1 MRGETGAVRYGR
13 PETCEA
19 WWGMKLPLCI
29 VGCGMYAEAVLGNTR
44 DVAGSFDLYFAS
56 RDRDKAR
63 RYCERFDGAGYFGS
77 YEEAAASPDVQAMY
91 FLTPHDAHV
100 DNALMAAAHSKHVLM
115 EKPIARTVEE
125 ALRMRDACADAGV
138 RLMVAENHRF
148 LPTVVRAK
156 ELLDSGEIGDLR
168 AVNMTCDWFGD
179 TGGWRNSLEMAGGG
193 SFMDAGIHYAD
204 TLVLLGGM
212 PEQLYAASPPRVL
225 GKEGE
230 DGISIVAH
238 LSGGAI
244 ATIVFS
250 NGTRLSDERLE
261 IVVAGTQETLFFH
274 PFGDAIERQSLDGG
288 RLEPVGGLG
297 GSSAMLME
305 FRASILEDREPV
317 MSADEG
323 IADLEVVLAAY
334 RSVETRAPVAIS

>member
-1 MRGETGAVRYGR
+1 
-13 PETCEA
+13 
-19 WWGMKLPLCI
+19 
-29 VGCGMYAEAVLGNTR
+29 
-44 DVAGSFDLYFAS
+44 
-56 RDRDKAR
+56 
-63 RYCERFDGAGYFGS
+63 
-77 YEEAAASPDVQAMY
+77 
-91 FLTPHDAHV
+91 
-100 DNALMAAAHSKHVLM
+100 M

-125 ALRMRDACADAGV
+125 ALRMRRACADAGV
-138 RLMVAENHRF
+138 KLMVAENHRF

-156 ELLDSGEIGDLR
+156 ELLDSGDVGDLR

-179 TGGWRNSLEMAGGG
+179 TGGWRNSLETAGGG
-193 SFMDAGIHYAD
+193 SFIDAGIHYVD
-204 TLVLLGGM
+204 TLVHVGGM
-212 PEQLYAASPPRVL
+212 PELLYAAAPPRVL

-238 LSGGAI
+238 LPGGAI

-261 IVVAGTQETLFFH
+261 IVVAGTEETLLFD
-274 PFGDAIERQSLDGG
+274 PFGDEIERQSLDGG
-288 RLEPVGGLG
+288 RMEPVGGLG

-305 FRASILEDREPV
+305 FRASVLEDREPA

-323 IADLEVVLAAY
+323 IADLKVVLAAY

>member
-1 MRGETGAVRYGR
+1 MRWSCIMRGETGAVRYGASGNLR
-13 PETCEA
+13 GLVGHETTVVHSRVRDVRGGGS
-19 WWGMKLPLCI
+19 W
-29 VGCGMYAEAVLGNTR
+29 GNTR

-63 RYCERFDGAGYFGS
+63 RYCERFDGARLLRQLRGGRRPARRPGDVFFDPPRRARGQRVDGGR
-77 YEEAAASPDVQAMY
+77 ALQARAWWRSPSPAPWRR
-91 FLTPHDAHV
+91 LCGCG
-100 DNALMAAAHSKHVLM
+100 
-115 EKPIARTVEE
+115 
-125 ALRMRDACADAGV
+125 DACADAGV

-212 PEQLYAASPPRVL
+212 PEQLYAASPP
-225 GKEGE
+225 
-230 DGISIVAH
+230 A
-238 LSGGAI
+238 
-244 ATIVFS
+244 
-250 NGTRLSDERLE
+250 GTRQGGRGRHLHRRSPCRAAPSPRSSSRTERDSAMRDSR

-274 PFGDAIERQSLDGG
+274 PFGDKIERQSLDGG

-297 GSSAMLME
+297 GSSATAHGVPRQHPGGPRARDVRPT
-305 FRASILEDREPV
+305 RASP
-317 MSADEG
+317 
-323 IADLEVVLAAY
+323 
-334 RSVETRAPVAIS
+334 T

>member
-1 MRGETGAVRYGR
+1 
-13 PETCEA
+13 
-19 WWGMKLPLCI
+19 MKLALCI

-44 DVAGSFDLYFAS
+44 DVAGSFDFYFAS
-56 RDRDKAR
+56 RDLDKAR
-63 RYCERFDGAGYFGS
+63 SYADRFGGVGCFGS
-77 YEEAAASPDVQAMY
+77 YEEAAASTDVKAMY
-91 FLTPHDAHV
+91 FITPHGLHV

-125 ALRMRDACADAGV
+125 AMRMRRACADAGV
-138 RLMVAENHRF
+138 KLMVAENHRF

-156 ELLDSGEIGDLR
+156 ELLDSGDIGDLR

-179 TGGWRNSLEMAGGG
+179 TGGWRNSLETAGGG
-193 SFMDAGIHYAD
+193 SFIDAGIHYVD
-204 TLVLLGGM
+204 TLVHVGGM
-212 PEQLYAASPPRVL
+212 PELLYAAAPPRVL

-238 LSGGAI
+238 LPGGAI

-261 IVVAGTQETLFFH
+261 IVVAGTKETLVFD
-274 PFGDAIERQSLDGG
+274 PFGDEIERQSLDGG
-288 RLEPVGGLG
+288 RMEPVGGLG
-297 GSSAMLME
+297 GSSAMLTE
-305 FRASILEDREPV
+305 FRASVLEDREPA

-323 IADLEVVLAAY
+323 IADLKVVLAAY

>member
-1 MRGETGAVRYGR
+1 
-13 PETCEA
+13 
-19 WWGMKLPLCI
+19 MKLAMCI
-29 VGCGMYAEAVLGNTR
+29 VGCGMYADTVLGDTR
-44 DVAGSFDLYFAS
+44 DVAGGFDLYFAS

-63 RYCERFDGAGYFGS
+63 SYCEKFDGAGYFGS

-91 FLTPHDAHV
+91 CLTPHDVHV
-100 DNALMAAAHSKHVLM
+100 DNALMAAAHSKHVLV

-125 ALRMRDACADAGV
+125 ALRMRRACADAGV
-138 RLMVAENHRF
+138 KLMVAENHRF

-156 ELLDSGEIGDLR
+156 ELLDSGDIGDLR
-168 AVNMTCDWFGD
+168 AVNMICDWFGD
-179 TGGWRNSLEMAGGG
+179 TGGWRNSLDTAGGG

-212 PEQLYAASPPRVL
+212 PEMLYAASPPRVL

-238 LSGGAI
+238 LPGGAI
-244 ATIVFS
+244 STIVFS
-250 NGTRLSDERLE
+250 NGTQTSEERLE
-261 IVVAGTQETLFFH
+261 IVVAGTRETLLFD
-274 PFGDAIERQSLDGG
+274 PFGDAIERLSLDGA
-288 RLEPVGGLG
+288 RIEPVGGPS

-305 FRASILEDREPV
+305 FRASILEDREPA

-334 RSVETRAPVAIS
+334 RSVETRAPVALS

>member
-1 MRGETGAVRYGR
+1 
-13 PETCEA
+13 
-19 WWGMKLPLCI
+19 MKLALCI

-44 DVAGSFDLYFAS
+44 DVAGSFDFYFA
-56 RDRDKAR
+56 RPRPGQGQELR
-63 RYCERFDGAGYFGS
+63 RPVRRRWLLWQLRGGRREHRRQG
-77 YEEAAASPDVQAMY
+77 DV
-91 FLTPHDAHV
+91 LHHSHGLHV

-125 ALRMRDACADAGV
+125 AMRMRRACADAGV
-138 RLMVAENHRF
+138 KLMVAENHRF

-156 ELLDSGEIGDLR
+156 ELLDSGDIGDLR

-179 TGGWRNSLEMAGGG
+179 TGGWRNSLETAGGG
-193 SFMDAGIHYAD
+193 SFIDAGIHYVD
-204 TLVLLGGM
+204 TLVHVGGM
-212 PEQLYAASPPRVL
+212 PDLLYAAAPPRVL

-238 LSGGAI
+238 LPGGAI

-250 NGTRLSDERLE
+250 NGTRLSRERLE
-261 IVVAGTQETLFFH
+261 IVVAGTEETLLFD
-274 PFGDAIERQSLDGG
+274 PFGDEIERQSLDGG
-288 RLEPVGGLG
+288 RMEPVGGLG

-305 FRASILEDREPV
+305 FRASVLEDREPA

-323 IADLEVVLAAY
+323 IADLKVVLAAY
-334 RSVETRAPVAIS
+334 RSVETRAPVAISMTTRGRTTARPREGGSP

>member
-1 MRGETGAVRYGR
+1 MAGR
-13 PETCEA
+13 PRELA
-19 WWGMKLPLCI
+19 IVKLALCI
-29 VGCGMYAEAVLGNTR
+29 VGCGMYAETVLDNTR
-44 DVAGSFDLYFAS
+44 DVAGAFDFYFAS

-77 YEEAAASPDVQAMY
+77 YEEAAASPDVHAMY
-91 FLTPHDAHV
+91 FLTPHDMHV
-100 DNALMAAAHSKHVLM
+100 NNALMAAAHSRHVLV

-125 ALRMRDACADAGV
+125 ALRMRDACAGAGV

-148 LPTVVRAK
+148 LPAVVRAK

-168 AVNMTCDWFGD
+168 AVNMICDWFGD
-179 TGGWRNSLEMAGGG
+179 TGGWRNSLETAGGG

-204 TLVLLGGM
+204 TLILLAGM

-238 LSGGAI
+238 LPGGAVSTI
-244 ATIVFS
+244 AFS
-250 NGTRLSDERLE
+250 NGTRVSRERLE
-261 IVVAGTQETLFFH
+261 IVVAGTKETLVFH
-274 PFGDAIERQSLDGG
+274 PFGDAIERQTLYGRHLDA
-288 RLEPVGGLG
+288 VGGLS

-305 FRASILEDREPV
+305 FRQSILDDREPA
-317 MSADEG
+317 MPADDG
-323 IADLEVVLAAY
+323 IADLKVVLAAY
-334 RSVETRAPVAIS
+334 RSVETRAPVAP